1 MSYSRALKWFVAL
14 LLPVTLAWKLT
25 VVPED
30 PNELRE
36 KIVEFLVQHQF
47 DVFISEEISEDDMPA
62 ILASKEACRML
73 ILKSSPNGWRRHII
87 SELTAATDQVFIVF
101 RGMVYAEQPV
111 LLTLGTHLGSR
122 ILRKF
127 GLRTYTTPV
136 IAVVAPAVCDVKG
149 LPWYE
154 LRERDVL

>member
-1 MSYSRALKWFVAL
+1 M
-14 LLPVTLAWKLT
+14 TLAWKLT

-47 DVFISEEISEDDMPA
+47 DVFISEEISEGMPA

-101 RGMVYAEQPV
+101 RGVVYAEQPV
-111 LLTLGTHLGSR
+111 LLTLGTHLESR
-122 ILRKF
+122 ILQKF
-127 GLRTYTTPV
+127 GLWTHTTPV